1 MKVGITIPGMHPLE
15 GNSMLLQLAESMH
28 ADSLWAPDYILGVF
42 HPKLWSEMA
51 YSSLAADPDAFYDPW
66 ILGGVLGQQTEIP
79 FGLSV
84 TDATRRRAPDV
95 ARSALTLQHLCRG
108 GFNLGVGSGEAES
121 LVTFGYDFSRPV
133 ARTEEFLGELRALL
147 DTGRMPSPTLSGR
160 MGLPLESAN
169 GRPKVWLA
177 GHGPRMLRLTG
188 QYADG
193 WLPAWPMAPEE
204 YGAKRTTIAEHA
216 RRAGRPEPE
225 YGLLIFM
232 VLGRSKAHIAQLMD
246 EDPLGK
252 LFALFCPADRW
263 AAHGYD
269 HPFGTESKGFIDLVV
284 HDLDPNELRDLAP
297 KLPLE
302 LVEEV
307 VFMGSPAEIAERVA
321 GYARHGCEHIV
332 LGNMTGVVGGLP
344 EIEASGP
351 GLFEL
356 RETLAAL

>member
-1 MKVGITIPGMHPLE
+1 MHPLE
-15 GNSMLLQLAESMH
+15 GNMMLLQLAESMQ
-28 ADSLWAPDYILGVF
+28 ADSLWAPDHILGVF
-42 HPKLWSEMA
+42 HPELWSEMA

-66 ILGGVLGQQTEIP
+66 ILGGVLGQHTDIP

-133 ARTEEFLGELRALL
+133 ARTEEFLHELRALL
-147 DTGRMPSPTLSGR
+147 DTGRMPDPQPSGGGLSGR
-160 MGLPLESAN
+160 MGLPLESAA
-169 GRPKVWLA
+169 GTPKVWLA

-193 WLPAWPMAPEE
+193 WLPAWPMSPEE
-204 YGAKRTTIAEHA
+204 YGAKRSTIAGHA
-216 RRAGRPEPE
+216 AGAGRPEPE

-232 VLGRSKAHIAQLMD
+232 VLGRSKEHIAQLMD
-246 EDPLGK
+246 DDPLGK

-263 AAHGYD
+263 LAHGYD
-269 HPFGTESKGFIDLVV
+269 HPFGNESKGFIDLVV
-284 HDLDPNELRDLAP
+284 HDLDPDELRELAP

-307 VFMGSPAEIAERVA
+307 VFMGSPEEIAERVA

-351 GLFEL
+351 GLFQL

>member
-1 MKVGITIPGMHPLE
+1 MG
-15 GNSMLLQLAESMH
+15 
-28 ADSLWAPDYILGVF
+28 ADSLWAPDHILGVF
-42 HPKLWSEMA
+42 HPALWSEMA

-66 ILGGVLGQQTEIP
+66 ILGGALGQQTEIP

-95 ARSALTLQHLCRG
+95 ARSALTLQHLCKG

-133 ARTEEFLGELRALL
+133 ARTEEFLEELRVLL
-147 DTGRMPSPTLSGR
+147 DTGRMPDPTMSGR
-160 MGLPLESAN
+160 MGLPLESAK

-204 YGAKRTTIAEHA
+204 YGEKRSTIAQHA
-216 RRAGRPEPE
+216 AAAGRPEPE

-232 VLGRSKAHIAQLMD
+232 VLGRSKEHIAQLMD

-263 AAHGYD
+263 NAHGYD
-269 HPFGTESKGFIDLVV
+269 HPFGNESKGFIDLVV

-307 VFMGSPAEIAERVA
+307 VFMGSPEEIAERVA

-351 GLFEL
+351 GLFQL